1 MCSCRAIGRNDHAR
15 FRNASETT
23 VLHCAL
29 FQTPDRPR
37 RACQNLWEPWKLHRN
52 IFLGAGIYLLR
63 EAFADP
69 LTAQSV
75 GVISGAVV
83 IALATMLIYF
93 LVSPRAQSRS
103 CKARRHSDAGAVV
116 RTLSVPAPAAPAQE
130 DATKDLVMQ
139 V

>member
-1 MCSCRAIGRNDHAR
+1 MTMPAPTTHRRRLFSASRSPKPLIVRAELAR
-15 FRNASETT
+15 TFGSLGSFTAI
-23 VLHCAL
+23 
-29 FQTPDRPR
+29 
-37 RACQNLWEPWKLHRN
+37 

-103 CKARRHSDAGAVV
+103 RKARGRADARPLV
-116 RTLSVPAPAAPAQE
+116 RTLSATSPAHPAQE

>member
-1 MCSCRAIGRNDHAR
+1 MTMPVLATRRKRFFSTARSPKPLIVRAGLAR
-15 FRNASETT
+15 TFGSLGSFTAI
-23 VLHCAL
+23 
-29 FQTPDRPR
+29 
-37 RACQNLWEPWKLHRN
+37 

-63 EAFADP
+63 EAFSDP

-103 CKARRHSDAGAVV
+103 RKARHHSEA
-116 RTLSVPAPAAPAQE
+116 RLPAPTLNVTSPTVPAQE
-130 DATKDLVMQ
+130 DASKELVMQ

>member
-1 MCSCRAIGRNDHAR
+1 MPVLDTRRKPFFSTVRSPKPLIVRAGLAR
-15 FRNASETT
+15 TFGSLGSFTAT
-23 VLHCAL
+23 
-29 FQTPDRPR
+29 
-37 RACQNLWEPWKLHRN
+37 
-52 IFLGAGIYLLR
+52 IFLGAEIYLLR

-69 LTAQSV
+69 LNAQSV

-103 CKARRHSDAGAVV
+103 RKARHHSDARAIV
-116 RTLSVPAPAAPAQE
+116 RTLSVTSTAAPVQE
-130 DATKDLVMQ
+130 DSTKDLVMQ

>member
-1 MCSCRAIGRNDHAR
+1 MPALATRRKRFFSLARSPKPLIVRAGLAR
-15 FRNASETT
+15 TFGSLGSFTAI
-23 VLHCAL
+23 
-29 FQTPDRPR
+29 
-37 RACQNLWEPWKLHRN
+37 

-63 EAFADP
+63 EAFSDP

-93 LVSPRAQSRS
+93 LVSPRARSRS
-103 CKARRHSDAGAVV
+103 RKARHHSEARLPVHP
-116 RTLSVPAPAAPAQE
+116 LSVPSPAVSAQE
-130 DATKDLVMQ
+130 DASKELVMQ

>member
-1 MCSCRAIGRNDHAR
+1 MPVLATRRKRFLSAARSPKPLIVRAGLAR
-15 FRNASETT
+15 TFGSLGSFTAT
-23 VLHCAL
+23 V
-29 FQTPDRPR
+29 
-37 RACQNLWEPWKLHRN
+37 
-52 IFLGAGIYLLR
+52 FLGAGIYLLR

-103 CKARRHSDAGAVV
+103 RKARRQSAARPLV
-116 RTLSVPAPAAPAQE
+116 RTLSVTSPEVSAQE
-130 DATKDLVMQ
+130 DSTKDLVMQ

>member
-1 MCSCRAIGRNDHAR
+1 
-15 FRNASETT
+15 
-23 VLHCAL
+23 
-29 FQTPDRPR
+29 
-37 RACQNLWEPWKLHRN
+37 
-52 IFLGAGIYLLR
+52 LR

-93 LVSPRAQSRS
+93 MISPRAQSRS
-103 CKARRHSDAGAVV
+103 RKTRRHSEAQPPL
-116 RTLSVPAPAAPAQE
+116 RTLSATSPAHPAQE
-130 DATKDLVMQ
+130 DANKDLVMQ

>member
-1 MCSCRAIGRNDHAR
+1 MPARATRRRLLFSTAR
-15 FRNASETT
+15 STKPLI
-23 VLHCAL
+23 V
-29 FQTPDRPR
+29 
-37 RACQNLWEPWKLHRN
+37 RAGLARTFGSLGSFTAVT
-52 IFLGAGIYLLR
+52 FLGAGIYLLR

-103 CKARRHSDAGAVV
+103 RKARRNSDSRPLV
-116 RTLSVPAPAAPAQE
+116 RTLSAPSPAHPTQE

-139 V
+139 L

>member
-1 MCSCRAIGRNDHAR
+1 MPARATRSTKPLIVRAGLAR
-15 FRNASETT
+15 TFGSLGSFTA
-23 VLHCAL
+23 V
-29 FQTPDRPR
+29 
-37 RACQNLWEPWKLHRN
+37 
-52 IFLGAGIYLLR
+52 IFLGAGIYLLC

-103 CKARRHSDAGAVV
+103 RKARHHSDARPAV
-116 RTLSVPAPAAPAQE
+116 RILNVPSPATPVQE
-130 DATKDLVMQ
+130 DSTKDLVMQ

>member
-1 MCSCRAIGRNDHAR
+1 VRSPKPLIVRAGLAR
-15 FRNASETT
+15 TFGSLGSFTAI
-23 VLHCAL
+23 
-29 FQTPDRPR
+29 
-37 RACQNLWEPWKLHRN
+37 

-93 LVSPRAQSRS
+93 LVSPRARSQSH
-103 CKARRHSDAGAVV
+103 KQRRHSDA
-116 RTLSVPAPAAPAQE
+116 RLQIHTLSVPPPAVPAQE
-130 DATKDLVMQ
+130 DASKELVMQ